1 MTTTKTLKDFLNCVG
16 DTLIGIQD
24 HTNNEIYTGDCE
36 YFKKTK
42 EYKKVSNYKIIRYT
56 ADGIMVFI
64 HIEE

>member
-1 MTTTKTLKDFLNCVG
+1 MTTTKTLKDFLNCVD

-42 EYKKVSNYKIIRYT
+42 EYKEVLNYKIIRYT
-56 ADGIMVFI
+56 ADGIVVFI
-64 HIEE
+64 HIEK